1 MGSSRKN
8 PRNRPRTQMDVD
20 KAFDKGMIVGSKS
33 ALTVM
38 LYVMHDKLGA
48 SEEELRRFSGEFNDV
63 IDSMARGYIT
73 KADLSVVLK
82 EEYGTVLRME

>member
-1 MGSSRKN
+1 
-8 PRNRPRTQMDVD
+8 MDVD
-20 KAFDKGMIVGSKS
+20 KAFDKGMIAGSKS

-48 SEEELRRFSGEFNDV
+48 SEEELRRFSEEFNDV

-73 KADLSVVLK
+73 EADLSVVLK
-82 EEYGTVLRME
+82 EEYGTVLKLE